1 MVLTRW
7 FEKRPVHIRARRI
20 ASKNALY
27 TWLVDETV
35 PLGGGEP
42 PLNRRPSTEG
52 VSVEILSC
60 RSNVIS
66 FMWGDRRKM
75 SHSEAISIN
84 FTNWGI
90 GKYNNANNINL
101 LTINKFMEISY
112 SFVGNFGNF
121 LKVKSFNLTFEKCTS
136 NKFRFGKIMAK
147 LILQYFHESVFFIVK
162 KIFAFFNNY

>member
-42 PLNRRPSTEG
+42 PPNRRLSTEG
-52 VSVEILSC
+52 VSVEIVSC

-66 FMWGDRRKM
+66 FMRGDRRKNEPFG
-75 SHSEAISIN
+75 SYIDQLYKLRN
-84 FTNWGI
+84 R
-90 GKYNNANNINL
+90 
-101 LTINKFMEISY
+101 EI
-112 SFVGNFGNF
+112 
-121 LKVKSFNLTFEKCTS
+121 
-136 NKFRFGKIMAK
+136 
-147 LILQYFHESVFFIVK
+147 
-162 KIFAFFNNY
+162 